1 MKSSPAARRLSAT
14 VWLSAALLSLLVGGC
29 GFQPRGQAPDAAGLP
44 SPVFIAGISPYS
56 ELARE
61 LRHQL
66 ELARVDVAPS
76 AVEGAA
82 VLRIVRWGRDT
93 SLLSVDSRNRAVEYE
108 LEESAVF
115 SLHAHDGSELV
126 GEQGIQVSRIQYVP
140 ETVVLGSSR
149 EAELLRGDMRRELA
163 ERIVRRLAAQ
173 Y

>member
-44 SPVFIAGISPYS
+44 SPIFIAGISPYS

-61 LRHQL
+61 LRRQL
-66 ELARVDVAPS
+66 ELARVEVASS
-76 AVEGAA
+76 AAEGAA
-82 VLRIVRWGRDT
+82 VLRIVRWDRD
-93 SLLSVDSRNRAVEYE
+93 SRLLSVNSRNRAVEYE
-108 LEESAVF
+108 LQESAAF
-115 SLHAHDGSELV
+115 SLRAHDGSELV
-126 GEQGIQVSRIQYVP
+126 NEQGIQVTRIQFRP
-140 ETVVLGSSR
+140 ETAVLGSSR

-173 Y
+173 H